1 MNRRVPT
8 PAAEQDDE
16 ELAAYLAAV
25 DEGIASMD
33 AGRGIPYEKIRL
45 WLLSWGTE
53 NELPPP
59 E

>member
-1 MNRRVPT
+1 MSDPMKTKLRDDDGG
-8 PAAEQDDE
+8 AEFE
-16 ELAAYLAAV
+16 AAV
-25 DEGIASMD
+25 REGMASLD
-33 AGRGIPYEKIRL
+33 AGRGIPYEKIRR